1 MNSIK
6 NIELLPKFFNEVKS
20 MCGEAKLSDGRLIV
34 ALMSDLLPEA
44 DELKRCIKMV
54 YESGAITHILE
65 ISKDSSNLQLYKNK
79 ALDRVINNSFMDKQ
93 IATSVIDAVVA
104 AVYPEIK
111 SSSSADEQHLLGNN
125 CFAKQDYVQAVEH
138 FRKAAE
144 QNHAAAQNDLGF
156 CYQNGLGVNKDY
168 YKAFYWYS
176 KSAEQGFTVAQ
187 CNLGGCYENG
197 NGTVKDLVKAEYWY
211 GKSAKA
217 DPFAALALE
226 RVRAAMNSGQ
236 FNNDSNIFGNYV
248 DNHNYVVIDNVTGE
262 PVDMSRYEITIDPA
276 VMESLSVLKQ
286 GVNSDADWLIDDDT
300 NETIDNETENRK
312 KTLASQLITVLKNKL
327 RKDLDEQLYI
337 YRLMQ
342 LTPPEVYVQIRSKL

>member
-79 ALDRVINNSFMDKQ
+79 ALDRVINYSFMDKQ

-125 CFAKQDYVQAVEH
+125 CFAKQDYVQ
-138 FRKAAE
+138 
-144 QNHAAAQNDLGF
+144 
-156 CYQNGLGVNKDY
+156 
-168 YKAFYWYS
+168 S
-176 KSAEQGFTVAQ
+176 KIMPRLKTIWVSVIRT
-187 CNLGGCYENG
+187 
-197 NGTVKDLVKAEYWY
+197 
-211 GKSAKA
+211 
-217 DPFAALALE
+217 ALALTKITTKHFIGT
-226 RVRAAMNSGQ
+226 ANQQNKALQWLN
-236 FNNDSNIFGNYV
+236 
-248 DNHNYVVIDNVTGE
+248 VILE
-262 PVDMSRYEITIDPA
+262 A
-276 VMESLSVLKQ
+276 VMKM
-286 GVNSDADWLIDDDT
+286 
-300 NETIDNETENRK
+300 ETEP
-312 KTLASQLITVLKNKL
+312 L
-327 RKDLDEQLYI
+327 RI
-337 YRLMQ
+337 
-342 LTPPEVYVQIRSKL
+342 